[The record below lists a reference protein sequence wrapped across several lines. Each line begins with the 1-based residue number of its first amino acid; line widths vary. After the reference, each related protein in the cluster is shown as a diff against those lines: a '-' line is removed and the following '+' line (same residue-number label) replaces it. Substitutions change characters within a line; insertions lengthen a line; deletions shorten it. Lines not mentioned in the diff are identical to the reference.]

1 MALPPPPIGDPQR
14 ELSRAAEETKS
25 LGLCMIGLGVIA
37 GTCFMGNLMMLA
49 GGGVYLLSLVLSC
62 GAFGVFYV
70 YAARMMR
77 AGRAW
82 APTAILAV
90 TGAQATWVIGYL
102 GYSAWRGR
110 DRIVGALLL
119 PSLLWLSALGVVAYY
134 AVRGMRA
141 IRLLGLEERR
151 GFEVPQGVLPVA
163 PAPMPQETT
172 TRTPNPDT

>member
-1 MALPPPPIGDPQR
+1 MFLPPIDDPQR
-14 ELSRAAEETKS
+14 QLSRAADETKS

-37 GTCFMGNLMMLA
+37 GTCFMGNLMLFV
-49 GGGVYLLSLVLSC
+49 GGSVYLASLVLSC
-62 GAFGVFYV
+62 GAFGAFYV

-82 APTAILAV
+82 APTAIQAV

-134 AVRGMRA
+134 AVRGARA
-141 IRLLGLEERR
+141 IRLLGLEEQR
-151 GFEVPQGVLPVA
+151 GFEVPQSVLPVA
-163 PAPMPQETT
+163 PDPTPHDI
-172 TRTPNPDT
+172 TRTPSRDT